1 MKRIISLISLL
12 AILAL
17 CLTSCFGGGI
27 EDDRQTRVISAGSA
41 FALVG
46 AGFDD
51 LTIEGIESVS
61 VSNNLFYSEDYVV
74 DNENGTEY
82 NLCRKGKTVATVR
95 LSRKDGVYDSTLYEF
110 NLATLT
116 EAAVII
122 TADMDRVRIYSDD
135 PTREYNV
142 TVFIDPERDS
152 TLDLTLCNV
161 NISTSDAS
169 CAIANYSVKDLNI
182 ILEGENTLRSG
193 NALSLQ
199 EYQDLLRFV
208 ENAEAAYDTIYPF
221 VCATKRFKQMAVGV
235 YVKSALGMGSFEENF
250 NKTTAEMV
258 EILDKGLQGLETLL
272 NNQAGMK
279 GLDGTS
285 TITSLGSVHIS
296 GSGSLTVYG
305 GNAANGND
313 ASHGF
318 VGANSVKGGDGGNAG
333 HAIMA
338 KNILITAEGAV
349 NLLPGKNGKG
359 GNGAGYSPIDGNAGK
374 LSNGYYAD
382 TYFEA
387 KR

>member
-1 MKRIISLISLL
+1 MKRIISLISVF
-12 AILAL
+12 AILLL

-27 EDDRQTRVISAGSA
+27 ENDRQTRVISAGSA
-41 FALVG
+41 FAVIG
-46 AGFDD
+46 AGVDG
-51 LTIEGIESVS
+51 LTVEGLEGVAVS
-61 VSNNLFYSEDYVV
+61 DNLFYSEDYVV
-74 DNENGTEY
+74 DGQNGTEY
-82 NLCRKGKTVATVR
+82 NICLKGKSVGTVK
-95 LSRKDGVYDSTLYEF
+95 LSRKDSSATLYEF

-116 EAAVII
+116 EAAIII

-152 TLDLTLCNV
+152 ALDLTLCNV
-161 NISTSDAS
+161 NISTTDAS
-169 CAIANYSVKDLNI
+169 CAIANYSVKDVNI
-182 ILEGENTLRSG
+182 ILEGVNTLRSG
-193 NALSLQ
+193 DALSLQ
-199 EYQDLLRFV
+199 EYQNLLRLV

-221 VCATKRFKQMAVGV
+221 VCATKRFKKMAVGV

-250 NKTTAEMV
+250 NKTTSEMV

-272 NNQAGMK
+272 NNQAGLK

-285 TITSLGSVHIS
+285 TVTSLGSVHIS
-296 GSGSLTVYG
+296 GAGSLTVYG
-305 GNAANGND
+305 GNAANGNY

-333 HAIMA
+333 HAVMA
-338 KNILITAEGAV
+338 KNILITATGRV
-349 NLLPGKNGKG
+349 SLVPGKSGIG
-359 GNGAGYSPIDGNAGK
+359 GEGAGYSPIKGNAGK

-382 TYFEA
+382 LYFEV